1 LLQGGNAGI
10 SIDINKKKK
19 VLCSLLKEV
28 LIFVLLFGKFAL
40 LSEVYQKI
48 LEMKAEG

>member
-19 VLCSLLKEV
+19 VSCALLKEV
-28 LIFVLLFGKFAL
+28 LIFILLFGKFAFTR
-40 LSEVYQKI
+40 EVYQKI
-48 LEMKAEG
+48 LERKAEG